1 MVHRPSEEKE
11 KITEGSN
18 KGKSKK
24 KNATRSE
31 YGESKAKNKTRK
43 QVISKFQRLLDKWY
57 RDYEEM

>member
-43 QVISKFQRLLDKWY
+43 QVISKFQRLFG
-57 RDYEEM
+57 